1 MSVRRSSLD
10 WLLLA
15 ASLLLLASLAGAMIW
30 GGEPSD
36 TPGALP
42 NPDHGILEST
52 GPESASL
59 LGWGY
64 IVGLAILFTMTVCI
78 VLGVRK
84 AGVVGALGRRLI
96 LGCIG
101 VGLIFTALVWT
112 YRGSGPETGFF
123 GGFPP
128 ATAWMIYGMWWFPGL
143 MLVGMAVAF
152 RRTWFTDADL
162 ESFRAKLAERAASD
176 GAPKGQAH

>member
-1 MSVRRSSLD
+1 MSVRRSTVD

-15 ASLLLLASLAGAMIW
+15 ACLLLLSTLVGAMMW
-30 GGEPSD
+30 GGEASD
-36 TPGALP
+36 IPGALP
-42 NPDHGILEST
+42 HPDLALLEAT

-64 IVGLAILFTMTVCI
+64 AVGLAILFAMTVCI

-84 AGVVGALGRRLI
+84 SGAVGNLGRRLI

-112 YRGSGPETGFF
+112 YRGAGPTTGFV

-143 MLVGMAVAF
+143 MLVTMAVAF
-152 RRTWFTDADL
+152 RRTWLTDADL
-162 ESFRAKLAERAASD
+162 ESFRETLARRERTTRTAD
-176 GAPKGQAH
+176 